1 MINLVCTLIVS
12 GIIAGLV
19 NFFYTYL
26 SLPIN
31 PIDETTEKLTAEEQ
45 KWQIPP
51 LTWYLALLGYLI
63 MGIAGALL
71 TPLINEI
78 VSLKGLEEDLYKIDN
93 LLILCGYGIVF
104 GFSLNRMLPMITNSI
119 LRKLQ
124 ISRPSVTSATE
135 FKLAGEL
142 NEKKFEFRESSLC
155 PNVGEWSKAPNYNSS
170 PLKSMSWANNLPK
183 DKFGCSRNSGN
194 KFHAGID
201 LEAEVGT
208 ECFALAN
215 GTITDIGFGTEL
227 GKFIALQFEEGGNK
241 YGAGYCHLDEIIIK
255 KGDKVTS
262 GQLIGKT
269 GKTGNVG
276 TDKPH
281 LHLEIH
287 KNKWLTYSS
296 EDDRSKASLDPNHY
310 V

>member
-1 MINLVCTLIVS
+1 MTNSIFVLIIAGV
-12 GIIAGLV
+12 IAGLV
-19 NFFYTYL
+19 NYFYSYL
-26 SLPIN
+26 SLPTK
-31 PIDETTEKLTAEEQ
+31 PKVETKSLNSEEEEWGVP
-45 KWQIPP
+45 KRTWQ
-51 LTWYLALLGYLI
+51 LAITGYI
-63 MGIAGALL
+63 IIGIAGALL

-78 VSLKGLEEDLYKIDN
+78 VGLKGLSNDLNPN
-93 LLILCGYGIVF
+93 LPVLFGYGIVF
-104 GFSLNRMLPMITNSI
+104 GYSTNRILTSISDNILAKVEKLITAKQNEVHI
-119 LRKLQ
+119 NRKNIQAEGKVL
-124 ISRPSVTSATE
+124 ITE
-135 FKLAGEL
+135 DFAV
-142 NEKKFEFRESSLC
+142 C
-155 PNVGEWSKAPNYNSS
+155 PNEGGWGKAPNYNSS
-170 PLKSMSWANNLPK
+170 PLKNMAWANNLPI
-183 DKFGCSRNSGN
+183 DKFGCTRNAGN

-201 LEAEVGT
+201 VEAEVGS

-215 GTITDIGFGTEL
+215 GIITDVGFGTEL
-227 GKFIALQFEEGGNK
+227 GKFIALQFEDSGNK

-287 KNKWLTYSS
+287 KNKWLTYASV
-296 EDDRSKASLDPNHY
+296 EDRSNAALDPNHY